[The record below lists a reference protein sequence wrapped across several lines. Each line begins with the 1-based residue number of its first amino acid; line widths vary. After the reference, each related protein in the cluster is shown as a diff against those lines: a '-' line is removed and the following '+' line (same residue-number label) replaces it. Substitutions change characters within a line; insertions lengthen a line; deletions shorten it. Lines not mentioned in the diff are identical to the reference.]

1 MKIIRNPELK
11 RELLIDLSITAAAA
25 LIGFIIRPI
34 YGIAALAV
42 GLLFCAA
49 HVAFA
54 VQRYR
59 KMEELAQRIDRILH
73 GQDRVLIE
81 DAAEGELSILNSELQ
96 KMTTRLQEQA
106 NQLSED
112 KQQLT
117 EAIQDIFHQI
127 RTPLTSMNLL
137 VSMLGEE
144 DLPYDRRLS
153 MTRELRRQ
161 LERVQWLVETLLKLS
176 KIDAGTAQFRSEPV
190 SVEELIEKAAQPL
203 RIPMELREQSFTI
216 YAASEHFAGD
226 LNWTTEALGNIL
238 KNCMEHTP
246 VGGTITVTTEETA
259 LFTEIHTPVGG
270 TITVTTEETALF
282 TEIVVE
288 DNGPGIS
295 KEDLPYLFDRFYK
308 GEGSSDD
315 SVGIGLALSRSIIAA
330 QNGTIKA
337 ENVPTGGARFTIR
350 FYKSVI

>member
-11 RELLIDLSITAAAA
+11 RELLIDLAITAAAA
-25 LIGFIIRPI
+25 LIGFWIRPI
-34 YGIAALAV
+34 CGILALAV
-42 GLLFCAA
+42 GLLLSGA
-49 HVAFA
+49 HIAFA

-59 KMEELAQRIDRILH
+59 KMEELAQRLDRILH

-96 KMTTRLQEQA
+96 KMTTRLREQA
-106 NQLSED
+106 NQLSAD

-137 VSMLGEE
+137 VSMLAEE

-190 SVEELIEKAAQPL
+190 SVAELIEKAAQPL
-203 RIPMELREQSFTI
+203 RIPMELREQSLTI
-216 YAASEHFAGD
+216 RATEEHFAGD
-226 LNWTTEALGNIL
+226 LNWTAEALGNIL

-259 LFTEIHTPVGG
+259 LFTEI
-270 TITVTTEETALF
+270 
-282 TEIVVE
+282 VVE

-295 KEDLPYLFDRFYK
+295 KADLPYLFDRFYK

-337 ENVPTGGARFTIR
+337 ENAPTGGARFTIR

>member
-11 RELLIDLSITAAAA
+11 RELLIDLAITAAAA

-34 YGIAALAV
+34 YGILALAV
-42 GLLFCAA
+42 GLLLSGA
-49 HVAFA
+49 HIAFA

-59 KMEELAQRIDRILH
+59 QMEALAQRLDRILH

-106 NQLSED
+106 NQLSSD

-176 KIDAGTAQFRSEPV
+176 KIDAGTAQFRSDLV
-190 SVEELIEKAAQPL
+190 SVAELIEKAAQPL
-203 RIPMELREQSFTI
+203 RIPMELREQSFTVHKTG
-216 YAASEHFAGD
+216 EHFTGD

-246 VGGTITVTTEETA
+246 VGGVITVTAEETA
-259 LFTEIHTPVGG
+259 LFTEI
-270 TITVTTEETALF
+270 I
-282 TEIVVE
+282 VE
-288 DNGPGIS
+288 DSGPGIS
-295 KEDLPYLFDRFYK
+295 KADLPYLFDRFYK

>member
-11 RELLIDLSITAAAA
+11 RELLIDLSITAVAA
-25 LIGFIIRPI
+25 LIGFWIRPI
-34 YGIAALAV
+34 CGMIALAV
-42 GLLFCAA
+42 GLLLSGA
-49 HVAFA
+49 HIAFA
-54 VQRYR
+54 VQRYHQ
-59 KMEELAQRIDRILH
+59 MEALAQRLDRILH

-106 NQLSED
+106 NQLSSD

-176 KIDAGTAQFRSEPV
+176 KIDAGTAQFRSDLV
-190 SVEELIEKAAQPL
+190 SVAELIEKAAQPL
-203 RIPMELREQSFTI
+203 RIPMELREQSFTVHKTG
-216 YAASEHFAGD
+216 EHFTGD

-246 VGGTITVTTEETA
+246 VGGVITVTAEETA
-259 LFTEIHTPVGG
+259 LFTEI
-270 TITVTTEETALF
+270 I
-282 TEIVVE
+282 VE
-288 DNGPGIS
+288 DSGPGIS
-295 KEDLPYLFDRFYK
+295 KADLPYLFDRFYK

-330 QNGTIKA
+330 QNGTIKV

>member
-11 RELLIDLSITAAAA
+11 RELLIDLAITIVAA
-25 LIGFIIRPI
+25 LIGFLIRPI
-34 YGIAALAV
+34 CGILALAV
-42 GLLFCAA
+42 GLLLSGA
-49 HVAFA
+49 HIAFA
-54 VQRYR
+54 VQRYHQ
-59 KMEELAQRIDRILH
+59 MEALAQRLDRILH

-106 NQLSED
+106 NQLSSD

-153 MTRELRRQ
+153 MTHELRRQ

-203 RIPMELREQSFTI
+203 RIPMELREQIFTVLT
-216 YAASEHFAGD
+216 ADEHYAGD
-226 LNWTTEALGNIL
+226 LNWTAEALGNIL

-246 VGGTITVTTEETA
+246 VGGTITVTA
-259 LFTEIHTPVGG
+259 
-270 TITVTTEETALF
+270 EETALF

-308 GEGSSDD
+308 GAGSSDD

-337 ENVPTGGARFTIR
+337 ENAPTGGARFTIR

>member
-11 RELLIDLSITAAAA
+11 RELLIDLSITVVAA
-25 LIGFIIRPI
+25 LIGFLIRPI
-34 YGIAALAV
+34 CGMIALAV
-42 GLLFCAA
+42 GLLLSGA
-49 HVAFA
+49 HIAFA
-54 VQRYR
+54 VQRYHQ
-59 KMEELAQRIDRILH
+59 MEALAQRLDRILH

-106 NQLSED
+106 NQLSAD

-137 VSMLGEE
+137 ASMLGEE

-153 MTRELRRQ
+153 MSRELRRQ

-190 SVEELIEKAAQPL
+190 SVAELIEKAAQPL
-203 RIPMELREQSFTI
+203 RIPVELREQSFTI

-238 KNCMEHTP
+238 KNCME
-246 VGGTITVTTEETA
+246 
-259 LFTEIHTPVGG
+259 HTPVGG

-337 ENVPTGGARFTIR
+337 ENAQTSGARFTIR

>member
-1 MKIIRNPELK
+1 
-11 RELLIDLSITAAAA
+11 
-25 LIGFIIRPI
+25 
-34 YGIAALAV
+34 
-42 GLLFCAA
+42 
-49 HVAFA
+49 
-54 VQRYR
+54 
-59 KMEELAQRIDRILH
+59 
-73 GQDRVLIE
+73 
-81 DAAEGELSILNSELQ
+81 
-96 KMTTRLQEQA
+96 MTTRLQEQA
-106 NQLSED
+106 NQLSSD

-176 KIDAGTAQFRSEPV
+176 KIDAGTAQFRSDLV
-190 SVEELIEKAAQPL
+190 SVAELIEKAAQPL
-203 RIPMELREQSFTI
+203 RIPMELREQSFTVHKTG
-216 YAASEHFAGD
+216 EHFTGD

-246 VGGTITVTTEETA
+246 VGGVITVTAEETA
-259 LFTEIHTPVGG
+259 LFTEI
-270 TITVTTEETALF
+270 I
-282 TEIVVE
+282 VE
-288 DNGPGIS
+288 DSGPGIS
-295 KEDLPYLFDRFYK
+295 KADLPYLFDRFYK

-330 QNGTIKA
+330 QNGTIKV

>member
-11 RELLIDLSITAAAA
+11 RELLIDLAITAAAA

-34 YGIAALAV
+34 YGILALAV
-42 GLLFCAA
+42 GLLLSGA
-49 HVAFA
+49 HIAFA

-59 KMEELAQRIDRILH
+59 QMEALAQRLDRILH

-106 NQLSED
+106 NQLSSD

-176 KIDAGTAQFRSEPV
+176 KIDAGTAQFRADPV
-190 SVEELIEKAAQPL
+190 SVAKLIKAAAQPL
-203 RIPMELREQSFTI
+203 RIPMELREQSFTVHKTG
-216 YAASEHFAGD
+216 EHFTGD

-246 VGGTITVTTEETA
+246 VGGVITVTAEETA
-259 LFTEIHTPVGG
+259 LFTEI
-270 TITVTTEETALF
+270 I
-282 TEIVVE
+282 VE
-288 DNGPGIS
+288 DSGPGIS
-295 KEDLPYLFDRFYK
+295 KADLPYLFDRFYK

-330 QNGTIKA
+330 QNGTIKV

>member
-11 RELLIDLSITAAAA
+11 RELLIDLAITIVAA
-25 LIGFIIRPI
+25 LIGFLIRPI
-34 YGIAALAV
+34 CGILALAV
-42 GLLFCAA
+42 GLLLSGA
-49 HVAFA
+49 HIAFA
-54 VQRYR
+54 VQRYHQ
-59 KMEELAQRIDRILH
+59 MEALAQRLDRILH

-176 KIDAGTAQFRSEPV
+176 KIDAGTAQFRPDLV
-190 SVEELIEKAAQPL
+190 SVAELIEKAAQPL

-238 KNCMEHTP
+238 KNCME
-246 VGGTITVTTEETA
+246 
-259 LFTEIHTPVGG
+259 HTPVGG

-337 ENVPTGGARFTIR
+337 ENAQTSGARFTIR

>member
-11 RELLIDLSITAAAA
+11 RELLIDLSITAVAA
-25 LIGFIIRPI
+25 LIGFLFRPI
-34 YGIAALAV
+34 CGMIALAV
-42 GLLFCAA
+42 GLLLSGA
-49 HVAFA
+49 HIAFA
-54 VQRYR
+54 VQRYHQ
-59 KMEELAQRIDRILH
+59 MEALAQRLDRILH

-106 NQLSED
+106 NQLSAD

-137 VSMLGEE
+137 VSMLAEE

-176 KIDAGTAQFRSEPV
+176 KIDAGTAQFRSDLV
-190 SVEELIEKAAQPL
+190 SVAELIEKAAQPL
-203 RIPMELREQSFTI
+203 RIPMELREQSFTVHKTG
-216 YAASEHFAGD
+216 EHFTGD

-246 VGGTITVTTEETA
+246 VGGVITVTA
-259 LFTEIHTPVGG
+259 
-270 TITVTTEETALF
+270 EETALF

-308 GEGSSDD
+308 GAGSSDD

-337 ENVPTGGARFTIR
+337 ENAPTGGARFTIR

>member
-11 RELLIDLSITAAAA
+11 RELLIDLAITVAAA
-25 LIGFIIRPI
+25 LIGFLIRPI
-34 YGIAALAV
+34 CGILALAV
-42 GLLFCAA
+42 GLLLSGA
-49 HVAFA
+49 HIAFA
-54 VQRYR
+54 VQRYHQ
-59 KMEELAQRIDRILH
+59 MEALAERLDRILH

-106 NQLSED
+106 NQLSSD

-153 MTRELRRQ
+153 MTHELRRQ

-203 RIPMELREQSFTI
+203 RIPMELREQIFTVLT
-216 YAASEHFAGD
+216 ADEHFAGD

-246 VGGTITVTTEETA
+246 VGGTITVTS
-259 LFTEIHTPVGG
+259 
-270 TITVTTEETALF
+270 EETALF

-308 GEGSSDD
+308 GAGSSDD

-350 FYKSVI
+350 FYKSVV

>member
-11 RELLIDLSITAAAA
+11 RELLIDLAITIVAA
-25 LIGFIIRPI
+25 LIGFLIRPI
-34 YGIAALAV
+34 YEILALAV
-42 GLLFCAA
+42 GLLLSGA

-54 VQRYR
+54 IQRYR
-59 KMEELAQRIDRILH
+59 QMEALAQRLDRILH

-106 NQLSED
+106 NMLTED
-112 KQQLT
+112 KKQLT

-137 VSMLGEE
+137 ASMLGEE
-144 DLPYDRRLS
+144 DLPYDRRIS
-153 MTRELRRQ
+153 MSRELRRQ

-190 SVEELIEKAAQPL
+190 SVAELIEKAAQPL
-203 RIPMELREQSFTI
+203 RIPMELREQSLTI
-216 YAASEHFAGD
+216 RATEEHFAGD
-226 LNWTTEALGNIL
+226 LNWTAEALGNIL
-238 KNCMEHTP
+238 KNCME
-246 VGGTITVTTEETA
+246 
-259 LFTEIHTPVGG
+259 HTPVGG

-337 ENVPTGGARFTIR
+337 ENAPTGGARFTIR

>member
-11 RELLIDLSITAAAA
+11 RELLIDLAITVAAA
-25 LIGFIIRPI
+25 LIGFLIRPI
-34 YGIAALAV
+34 CGIAALAV

-54 VQRYR
+54 YQRYR
-59 KMEELAQRIDRILH
+59 KMEELAQRLDRILH

-106 NQLSED
+106 NQLSSD

-117 EAIQDIFHQI
+117 EAIQDIFTQI

-144 DLPYDRRLS
+144 DLPYDRRVS
-153 MTRELRRQ
+153 MTHELRRQ

-176 KIDAGTAQFRSEPV
+176 KIDAGTAQFRSV
-190 SVEELIEKAAQPL
+190 SVSVAELMEKAAEPL
-203 RIPMELREQSFTI
+203 RIPMELREQSLTI
-216 YAASEHFAGD
+216 RAADERFAGD

-246 VGGTITVTTEETA
+246 VGGAIKVTA
-259 LFTEIHTPVGG
+259 
-270 TITVTTEETALF
+270 EETALF

-288 DNGPGIS
+288 DNGSGIS
-295 KEDLPYLFDRFYK
+295 KADLPYLFDRFYK

-337 ENVPTGGARFTIR
+337 ENAPSGGARFTIR

>member
-11 RELLIDLSITAAAA
+11 RELLIDLSITAVAA
-25 LIGFIIRPI
+25 LIAFLIRPI
-34 YGIAALAV
+34 CGILALAV

-49 HVAFA
+49 HIAFA

-59 KMEELAQRIDRILH
+59 QMEALAQRLDRILH

-106 NQLSED
+106 NQLSSD

-153 MTRELRRQ
+153 MTHELRRQ

-190 SVEELIEKAAQPL
+190 SVAELIEKAAQPL
-203 RIPMELREQSFTI
+203 RIPMELREQSLTI
-216 YAASEHFAGD
+216 RATEEHFAGD
-226 LNWTTEALGNIL
+226 LNWTAEALGNIL
-238 KNCMEHTP
+238 KNCME
-246 VGGTITVTTEETA
+246 
-259 LFTEIHTPVGG
+259 HTPVGG

>member
-11 RELLIDLSITAAAA
+11 RELLIDLAITAAAA
-25 LIGFIIRPI
+25 LIGFWIRPI
-34 YGIAALAV
+34 CGILALAV
-42 GLLFCAA
+42 GLLLSGA
-49 HVAFA
+49 HIAFA

-59 KMEELAQRIDRILH
+59 KMEELAQRLDRILH

-96 KMTTRLQEQA
+96 KMTTRLREQA
-106 NQLSED
+106 NQLSAD

-137 VSMLGEE
+137 VSMLAEE

-190 SVEELIEKAAQPL
+190 SVAELIEKAAQPL
-203 RIPMELREQSFTI
+203 RIPMELREQSLTI
-216 YAASEHFAGD
+216 RATEEHFAGD
-226 LNWTTEALGNIL
+226 LNWTAEALGNIL
-238 KNCMEHTP
+238 KNCME
-246 VGGTITVTTEETA
+246 
-259 LFTEIHTPVGG
+259 HTPVGG

>member
-11 RELLIDLSITAAAA
+11 RELLIDLAITAAAA

-34 YGIAALAV
+34 YGILALAV
-42 GLLFCAA
+42 GLLLSGA
-49 HVAFA
+49 HIAFA

-59 KMEELAQRIDRILH
+59 QMEALAQRLDRILH

-106 NQLSED
+106 NQLSSD

-176 KIDAGTAQFRSEPV
+176 KIDAGTAQFRSDLV
-190 SVEELIEKAAQPL
+190 SVAELIEKAAQPL
-203 RIPMELREQSFTI
+203 RIPMELREQSFTVHKTG
-216 YAASEHFAGD
+216 EHFTGD

-246 VGGTITVTTEETA
+246 VGGVITVTAEETA
-259 LFTEIHTPVGG
+259 LFTEI
-270 TITVTTEETALF
+270 I
-282 TEIVVE
+282 VE
-288 DNGPGIS
+288 DSGPGIS
-295 KEDLPYLFDRFYK
+295 KADLPYLFDRFYK

-330 QNGTIKA
+330 QNGTIKV

>member
-11 RELLIDLSITAAAA
+11 RELLIDLSITVVAA
-25 LIGFIIRPI
+25 LIGFLIRPI
-34 YGIAALAV
+34 CGMIALAV
-42 GLLFCAA
+42 GLLLSGA
-49 HVAFA
+49 HIAFA
-54 VQRYR
+54 VQRYHQ
-59 KMEELAQRIDRILH
+59 MEALAQRLDRILH

-106 NQLSED
+106 NQLSAD

-137 VSMLGEE
+137 VSMLAEE

-176 KIDAGTAQFRSEPV
+176 KIDAGTAQFRSDLV
-190 SVEELIEKAAQPL
+190 SVAFTVHAAD
-203 RIPMELREQSFTI
+203 ESFT
-216 YAASEHFAGD
+216 GD

-246 VGGTITVTTEETA
+246 VGGTITVTA
-259 LFTEIHTPVGG
+259 
-270 TITVTTEETALF
+270 EETALF

-295 KEDLPYLFDRFYK
+295 KADLPFLFDRFFK
-308 GEGSSDD
+308 GAGSLDD